1 MIKLGINGFGRIGRI
16 VFRQAVAK
24 GTIQVV
30 AINDLIDVDYMA
42 YMLKCDS
49 THGQF
54 QGTVEVK
61 NGNGRF
67 YPRELWER
75 EIDNFTRKI
84 NQKSTE
90 TCGELD
96 HPDSQVINLKN
107 ASHAVRELYWRG
119 DEIWGKVEIFSDM
132 GDLGTSS
139 GRIAGALVKNGL
151 LIGISSRGMGSLKE
165 TDGVMEV
172 QDDFELLT
180 WDLVS
185 NPSNPDSWI
194 KNGALNESRT
204 TFLDPYAKT
213 NSLVTEILCA
223 KGTCPIF

>member
-1 MIKLGINGFGRIGRI
+1 MDMIPEQNLTSNMKKELLIETRHFSPKPLSLLEGMKNNGNVFVEGIL
-16 VFRQAVAK
+16 A
-24 GTIQVV
+24 
-30 AINDLIDVDYMA
+30 
-42 YMLKCDS
+42 
-49 THGQF
+49 
-54 QGTVEVK
+54 TVEVK
-61 NGNGRF
+61 NGNGR
-67 YPRELWER
+67 YYKRELWER

-84 NQKSTE
+84 QMKSTE

-107 ASHAVRELYWRG
+107 ASHAIREVYWKG

-165 TDGVMEV
+165 TSGVMEV

-185 NPSNPDSWI
+185 NPSNPDSWM

-204 TFLDPYAKT
+204 TFLDPYARA
-213 NSLVTEILCA
+213 NSIVTEILCA

>member
-1 MIKLGINGFGRIGRI
+1 MNKQLLIETRHFSPKPLSLLEGMKTNGNVFVEGIL
-16 VFRQAVAK
+16 A
-24 GTIQVV
+24 
-30 AINDLIDVDYMA
+30 
-42 YMLKCDS
+42 
-49 THGQF
+49 
-54 QGTVEVK
+54 TVEVK
-61 NGNGRF
+61 NGNGRY

-75 EIDNFTRKI
+75 EIDNFSRKI
-84 NQKSTE
+84 QQKSTE

-107 ASHAVRELYWRG
+107 ASHAVRELYWKG

-151 LIGISSRGMGSLKE
+151 LIGVSSRGMGSLKE
-165 TDGVMEV
+165 IGGVMEV

-185 NPSNPDSWI
+185 NPSNPDSWM

-204 TFLDPYAKT
+204 TFLDQYAKT
-213 NSLVTEILCA
+213 NSLITEILCA

>member
-1 MIKLGINGFGRIGRI
+1 MKIQNKMNKQLLIETRHFSPKPLSLLEGMKTNGNVFVEGIL
-16 VFRQAVAK
+16 A
-24 GTIQVV
+24 
-30 AINDLIDVDYMA
+30 
-42 YMLKCDS
+42 
-49 THGQF
+49 
-54 QGTVEVK
+54 TVEVK
-61 NGNGRF
+61 NGNGRY
-67 YPRELWER
+67 YPRDLWER

-84 NQKSTE
+84 QMKSTE

-107 ASHAVRELYWRG
+107 ASHAVRELYWKG

-151 LIGISSRGMGSLKE
+151 LIGISSRGMGSLKQVGE
-165 TDGVMEV
+165 IMEV

-185 NPSNPDSWI
+185 NPSNPDSWM

-213 NSLVTEILCA
+213 NSLITEILCA

>member
-1 MIKLGINGFGRIGRI
+1 MNKQLLIETRHFDPKPMKLVEGMSKSGNVFVEGIL
-16 VFRQAVAK
+16 A
-24 GTIQVV
+24 
-30 AINDLIDVDYMA
+30 
-42 YMLKCDS
+42 
-49 THGQF
+49 
-54 QGTVEVK
+54 TVEVK
-61 NGNGRF
+61 NGNGR
-67 YPRELWER
+67 YYKRELWER

-84 NQKSTE
+84 QMKSTE
-90 TCGELD
+90 TVGELD

-107 ASHAVRELYWRG
+107 ASHAIREVWWRG

-132 GDLGTSS
+132 GDLGTTS

-151 LIGISSRGMGSLKE
+151 IIGISSRGMGSLKQMGE
-165 TDGVMEV
+165 VMEV

-185 NPSNPDSWI
+185 NPSNPDSWM

-213 NSLVTEILCA
+213 NSILTEILCA

>member
-1 MIKLGINGFGRIGRI
+1 MNKQLLIETRHFSPKPLSLLEGMKNNGNVFVEGIL
-16 VFRQAVAK
+16 A
-24 GTIQVV
+24 
-30 AINDLIDVDYMA
+30 
-42 YMLKCDS
+42 
-49 THGQF
+49 
-54 QGTVEVK
+54 TVEVK
-61 NGNGRF
+61 NGNGR
-67 YPRELWER
+67 YYSRELWER
-75 EIDNFTRKI
+75 EIDNFARKI
-84 NQKSTE
+84 QMKSTE

-107 ASHAVRELYWRG
+107 ASHAIREVYWKG
-119 DEIWGKVEIFSDM
+119 NEIWGKVEIFSDM

-139 GRIAGALVKNGL
+139 GRIAGSLVKNGL

-165 TDGVMEV
+165 TSGVMEV

-185 NPSNPDSWI
+185 NPSNPESWM

-204 TFLDPYAKT
+204 TFLDPYART
-213 NSLVTEILCA
+213 NSIITEILCV

>member
-1 MIKLGINGFGRIGRI
+1 MEWIINMNKQLLIETRHFSPKPLALLEGMKNNGNVFVEGIL
-16 VFRQAVAK
+16 A
-24 GTIQVV
+24 
-30 AINDLIDVDYMA
+30 
-42 YMLKCDS
+42 
-49 THGQF
+49 
-54 QGTVEVK
+54 TVEVK
-61 NGNGRF
+61 NGNGRY

-75 EIDNFTRKI
+75 EIDNFSRKI
-84 NQKSTE
+84 QMRSTE

-107 ASHAVRELYWRG
+107 ASHAIRELYWKG

-165 TDGVMEV
+165 IGGVMEV

-185 NPSNPDSWI
+185 NPSNPDSWM
-194 KNGALNESRT
+194 KNGALNESRS

>member
-1 MIKLGINGFGRIGRI
+1 MNKQLLIETRHFSPKPLSLLEGMKTNGNVFVEGIL
-16 VFRQAVAK
+16 A
-24 GTIQVV
+24 
-30 AINDLIDVDYMA
+30 
-42 YMLKCDS
+42 
-49 THGQF
+49 
-54 QGTVEVK
+54 TVEVK
-61 NGNGRF
+61 NGNGRY

-84 NQKSTE
+84 QMKSTE

-107 ASHAVRELYWRG
+107 ASHAVRELYWKG

-165 TDGVMEV
+165 IGGVMEV

-185 NPSNPDSWI
+185 NPSNPDSWM

-204 TFLDPYAKT
+204 TYLDPYAKT
-213 NSLVTEILCA
+213 NSLITEILCA

>member
-1 MIKLGINGFGRIGRI
+1 MKKELLIETRHFSPKPLSLLEGMKNNGNVFVEGIL
-16 VFRQAVAK
+16 A
-24 GTIQVV
+24 
-30 AINDLIDVDYMA
+30 
-42 YMLKCDS
+42 
-49 THGQF
+49 
-54 QGTVEVK
+54 TVEVK
-61 NGNGRF
+61 NGNGR
-67 YPRELWER
+67 YYKRELWER

-84 NQKSTE
+84 QMKSTE

-107 ASHAVRELYWRG
+107 ASHAIREVYWKG

-165 TDGVMEV
+165 TSGVMEV

-185 NPSNPDSWI
+185 NPSNPDSWM

-204 TFLDPYAKT
+204 TFLDQYARA
-213 NSLVTEILCA
+213 NSIVTEILCA

>member
-1 MIKLGINGFGRIGRI
+1 MDKQLLIETRHFSPKPLSLLEGMKSNGNVFVEGIL
-16 VFRQAVAK
+16 A
-24 GTIQVV
+24 
-30 AINDLIDVDYMA
+30 
-42 YMLKCDS
+42 
-49 THGQF
+49 
-54 QGTVEVK
+54 TVEVK

-185 NPSNPDSWI
+185 NPSNPDSWM

-204 TFLDPYAKT
+204 TFLDPYSKT
-213 NSLVTEILCA
+213 NSLITEILCA